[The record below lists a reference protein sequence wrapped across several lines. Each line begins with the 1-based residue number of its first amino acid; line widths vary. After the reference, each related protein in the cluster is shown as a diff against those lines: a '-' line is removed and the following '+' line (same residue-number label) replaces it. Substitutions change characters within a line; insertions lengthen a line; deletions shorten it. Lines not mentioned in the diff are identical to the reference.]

1 MRAVA
6 LCALAAAGAVF
17 GCACTPLA
25 RPGTG
30 EPLARAVE
38 AGFQRTRVQAGQFAL
53 TVLHRQRAAAPPP
66 LLVVYVEG
74 DGRAFLGRR
83 RVSADP
89 TPRDPLALRLALRD
103 AGDAIAWI
111 ARPCQYLERA
121 ERDACAPRYWTT
133 ARYSE
138 AVIAAVDAAVDQVR
152 ARSGAARVGL
162 VGFSGGGTVAALLA
176 ARRTDVAW
184 LVTVAANLD
193 HAAWTRLHRVT
204 PLSASL
210 SPLEYRER
218 LRRVPQRHLVGSADR
233 IVPLAV
239 TEAYVAALGHPH
251 ASAVRVIE
259 GFDHRCC
266 WERVWPELLHEVLR

>member
-1 MRAVA
+1 MRRVSLTALAVA
-6 LCALAAAGAVF
+6 ALACA
-17 GCACTPLA
+17 ACTPGP
-25 RPGTG
+25 RPGTS

-38 AGFQRTRVQAGQFAL
+38 AGFQRARVQAGDFVL
-53 TVLHRQRAAAPPP
+53 TVLHRQRTAAP

-89 TPRDPLALRLALRD
+89 TPADPLALRLALRD
-103 AGDAIAWI
+103 ERDAVAWI
-111 ARPCQYLERA
+111 ARPCQYLERP
-121 ERDACAPRYWTT
+121 ERDACPPRYWTT

-138 AVIAAVDAAVDQVR
+138 AVITAVDAAVEQMRVR
-152 ARSGAARVGL
+152 TGAARVGL
-162 VGFSGGGTVAALLA
+162 VGFSGGGTVAALVA

-210 SPLEYRER
+210 SPVDHSER
-218 LRRVPQRHLVGSADR
+218 LRRVTQRHLVGSADR

-239 TEAYVAALGHPH
+239 TEAYLAALGHPDT
-251 ASAVRVIE
+251 SAVRVLD